1 MRNIQKLQTTQDLLL
16 NRKFAQENERKDQ
29 TSSLILSSSQWT
41 PAGLQVSS
49 TEVRK
54 ANRSLH
60 TARNHANN
68 VTIKKR
74 RSMSSQCRDKV
85 ILVSKRP
92 ALSDSSAPDMEMM
105 KKSKTTNL
113 HPNLP
118 VPLNKAITANMVPR
132 SLNRKRAPLL
142 LTAHLLLTA
151 PRSLNRTRAHLLLTA
166 PRSLN
171 RTRAHLLLTAPLS
184 LNRTRAPLLLTA
196 HLLLTAPLSL
206 HQARA
211 LCKIGWKPWL
221 QKRTS
226 QSLDLTLLTDL
237 RRLLAP
243 TLPRRL
249 RLLQAKS
256 LLATVLPALVTL
268 PPLLQADHPTTG
280 LLLPVT
286 DISQPPP
293 LTLATERIGDGTLH
307 PDRLSTSLLCHS
319 FIHVH

>member
-1 MRNIQKLQTTQDLLL
+1 
-16 NRKFAQENERKDQ
+16 
-29 TSSLILSSSQWT
+29 
-41 PAGLQVSS
+41 
-49 TEVRK
+49 
-54 ANRSLH
+54 
-60 TARNHANN
+60 
-68 VTIKKR
+68 
-74 RSMSSQCRDKV
+74 MSSQCRDKV

-142 LTAHLLLTA
+142 LT
-151 PRSLNRTRAHLLLTA
+151 AHLLLTA

-256 LLATVLPALVTL
+256 LLATVLPAL
-268 PPLLQADHPTTG
+268 LQADHPTTG

>member
-49 TEVRK
+49 TEVRE

-68 VTIKKR
+68 VTIKKRRR

-92 ALSDSSAPDMEMM
+92 ALSDSSAPEMEMM

-132 SLNRKRAPLL
+132 SLNRTRAP
-142 LTAHLLLTA
+142 
-151 PRSLNRTRAHLLLTA
+151 LLLTA

-184 LNRTRAPLLLTA
+184 LNRTRAP
-196 HLLLTAPLSL
+196 LLLTAPLSL

-237 RRLLAP
+237 RRLLAR

-256 LLATVLPALVTL
+256 LLATVLPALDTL
-268 PPLLQADHPTTG
+268 PPPLQADHPTTG

-286 DISQPPP
+286 DISLPPP

>member
-166 PRSLN
+166 P
-171 RTRAHLLLTAPLS
+171 LS

-226 QSLDLTLLTDL
+226 QSRDRTLLTDL